1 MTYGAVYSNI
11 GPLQSSAVWLG
22 STENHAVIVDK
33 SGRICGASQ
42 TAFYANSR
50 VYASAARKGLISLI
64 PPRSPGSAKPC
75 PSNNWDTRQRP
86 LISSKEFTVL
96 ELVVK
101 VPVTTLL
108 KQCKLIIKC
117 KLWLKSLAELVYYK
131 VKPTVLLYVKSN
143 YSGMSFCSVFFAV
156 QEGQAATSF
165 KFSSCRK
172 NAEKM
177 LKLCAIPIPDHHPY
191 EMFTYILS

>member
-1 MTYGAVYSNI
+1 MPEVALLEARREVRN
-11 GPLQSSAVWLG
+11 LG
-22 STENHAVIVDK
+22 WGLGQHERLLRDEEALLLSE
-33 SGRICGASQ
+33 GR
-42 TAFYANSR
+42 
-50 VYASAARKGLISLI
+50 LISLI

-75 PSNNWDTRQRP
+75 PSNNWDTIQRP

-117 KLWLKSLAELVYYK
+117 KLWLKSQAELVYYK
-131 VKPTVLLYVKSN
+131 VKPTVLPYFKSN
-143 YSGMSFCSVFFAV
+143 YSGMSFCSLFLFAV

-165 KFSSCRK
+165 KFSSCWK

-191 EMFTYILS
+191 EMFTYILSWCSSQPTADWLKPAS